1 LLTCE
6 LENFREDIMG
16 TGYSE
21 TPDYLVSERINLLLN
36 HGYYGYK
43 VIKIR
48 FDDYRGQVIAVVRN
62 GKGHV
67 LSAYGETEDDAC
79 IQLIDLIDI
88 TVDAY

>member
-1 LLTCE
+1 
-6 LENFREDIMG
+6 MG
-16 TGYSE
+16 ADYSE
-21 TPDYLVSERINLLLN
+21 TPDYLEIERIDLLQN
-36 HGYYGYK
+36 HGYFGYK
-43 VIKIR
+43 VIKIT
-48 FDDYRGQVIAVVRN
+48 FDDYRGQVIAVARN